1 MSPTKHSRRKRHTSK
16 NPPTVFILAGIALL
30 LIAVFAFKNG
40 DKTSSS
46 VTALESQL
54 DQALADKRPTLVFLH
69 SLDCIP
75 CKAMMQTVADVYP
88 NYQDSIVLIDVDV
101 YDQSNNSILRRERL
115 QSIPTLVVY
124 DAQGTRQVFI
134 GAMSSDQFRDALTLL
149 ATGH

>member
-1 MSPTKHSRRKRHTSK
+1 MPPTKHSRRKQHTSK

-54 DQALADKRPTLVFLH
+54 DQALADKRPTFVFLH

-75 CKAMMQTVADVYP
+75 CKAMMQTVVDVYP
-88 NYQDSIVLIDVDV
+88 GYQDSIVLIDVDV
-101 YDQSNNSILRRERL
+101 YDQSNSNILRRERL
-115 QSIPTLVVY
+115 QSIPTLVFY
-124 DAQGTRQVFI
+124 NAQGTRQVFI
-134 GAMSSDQFRDALTLL
+134 GAMPADQFSDTLTQL
-149 ATGH
+149 AAGH